1 MQKWSNDAW
10 KKRWMAVQKGRAKNQ
25 GPPPPFISLTD
36 KMRLRL
42 RSASLTAIRH
52 SSSFPFPLT
61 CFPLCCSGTSSV
73 SRRTGWGRREVGLSL
88 QAGGEYWTCEWGT
101 LSKDN
106 PWGCSV
112 QGPFYSPSVCLGM
125 KRGSVSCIINEG
137 GWRPIQ
143 QCPAAI
149 CICVYVYIH
158 TMVMTRVK
166 PGFTLLWQ
174 SMLYNQP
181 WRIEQLGEMERS
193 ANFWLAH
200 GGLHCE
206 VYE

>member
-1 MQKWSNDAW
+1 MEQWCVEKTDEWQHRREELKTNSTLL
-10 KKRWMAVQKGRAKNQ
+10 
-25 GPPPPFISLTD
+25 SLPTD

-42 RSASLTAIRH
+42 RSASLTAICH
-52 SSSFPFPLT
+52 SNSFPSPLT

-73 SRRTGWGRREVGLSL
+73 SRRTGWGERGGGLSL

-101 LSKDN
+101 LLEDN

-143 QCPAAI
+143 QCPAAKVSPV
-149 CICVYVYIH
+149 CYRPGSLKESWCSVYPHYGNDKGKARLHSTLAVH
-158 TMVMTRVK
+158 TV
-166 PGFTLLWQ
+166 
-174 SMLYNQP
+174 
-181 WRIEQLGEMERS
+181 
-193 ANFWLAH
+193 
-200 GGLHCE
+200 
-206 VYE
+206 